1 MDTEDIC
8 LNNGYKGD
16 IKSFLILSKKN
27 DLFYVT
33 AAPQIQMKNID
44 SVSIYFNGKNY
55 SLSHMMTVQKKYLG
69 KVIDRIDEA
78 RAKEIVSNKTT
89 DSVLNW
95 KRQIYVQANRILNLY
110 PTMTKNQ
117 HVLRA
122 VYTIMRNQYGI
133 VFEEEKR

>member
-1 MDTEDIC
+1 MDTGDIC

-27 DLFYVT
+27 DLSYVT

-78 RAKEIVSNKTT
+78 MEKEIANKIIPTFNFVKSKIDLIMSNGG
-89 DSVLNW
+89 
-95 KRQIYVQANRILNLY
+95 R
-110 PTMTKNQ
+110 KNKKPLPI
-117 HVLRA
+117 H
-122 VYTIMRNQYGI
+122 
-133 VFEEEKR
+133 K